1 MHGGRA
7 ERDGWV
13 RASQHSLCQQFGVD
27 RKAVVPVAE
36 RFFSKRAREVPATV
50 PSAGGACLR
59 RIPEFSPRH
68 MSAHL
73 AHTVA
78 EETSFSSIR
87 SGLRHEE
94 HLWLSSSRTGHR
106 GDRTFPIDFTGSE
119 KREGKAKGLSYTV
132 PFFTI
137 QFRP

>member
-1 MHGGRA
+1 M
-7 ERDGWV
+7 
-13 RASQHSLCQQFGVD
+13 
-27 RKAVVPVAE
+27 
-36 RFFSKRAREVPATV
+36 
-50 PSAGGACLR
+50 R

-78 EETSFSSIR
+78 GETIFSAIR

-119 KREGKAKGLSYTV
+119 KREGKAIG
-132 PFFTI
+132 
-137 QFRP
+137 